1 MMGMQTQQQ
10 IKRKQ
15 LIVAMSAAFGLFF
28 LVYLGIEWSSRNTPK
43 PEISYKPK
51 TDELSKNYAL
61 PTDSV
66 RPEDKW
72 QATAADEVAET
83 NKKFNELQQKLNELE
98 TKGVGLAN
106 QQIAN
111 GTSAS
116 GLNLPSKVPEAP
128 VNNNASN
135 STAFPILPP
144 PPAVNQLPT
153 HAPVMEQPQTPPPPP
168 ASIEE
173 IDLSNGKSAMTGIK
187 DQVLGKNRDAN
198 PTEGK
203 TVESYVPAGTFAKV
217 VFLTG
222 FDAPTGGQ
230 AQGNALPVVMR
241 VKSFMTLPNKFKS
254 NLKECFI
261 IGNGY
266 GDMASERA
274 YIRIER
280 LSCVLRDGKVL
291 ETKVKGHV
299 AGEDASFGLRGRV
312 VSKQGQLIAKSF
324 FSGLFS
330 GIGKNIAEQSSIQQ
344 TSALGVVTTYDP
356 NKTVESG
363 LASGL
368 ASSSQKLADF
378 WLSQANSIFPIIEIS
393 AGRVGEVFL
402 MEGADFGDVKI
413 ATNNGIGG

>member
-28 LVYLGIEWSSRNTPK
+28 LVYLGMEWSSRNTPK

-51 TDELSKNYAL
+51 TDELAKNYAL

-98 TKGVGLAN
+98 NKGVSLAN
-106 QQIAN
+106 EQIAN

-116 GLNLPSKVPEAP
+116 AAAPNLPAKVPEPPLSSNGPFP
-128 VNNNASN
+128 V
-135 STAFPILPP
+135 L
-144 PPAVNQLPT
+144 
-153 HAPVMEQPQTPPPPP
+153 PPPPP
-168 ASIEE
+168 AAQQLPTQAPVIQQQLPSPPAVIEE
-173 IDLSNGKSAMTGIK
+173 IDLSNGKSGLTGVK
-187 DQVLGKNRDAN
+187 DQVLGKSRDTN
-198 PTEGK
+198 STEGK
-203 TVESYVPAGTFAKV
+203 SVESYVPAGTFAKV

-324 FSGLFS
+324 FSGLFG
-330 GIGKNIAEQSSIQQ
+330 GIGQNIAEQNSIQQ

-413 ATNNGIGG
+413 ATNNGVGG

>member
-1 MMGMQTQQQ
+1 
-10 IKRKQ
+10 
-15 LIVAMSAAFGLFF
+15 V
-28 LVYLGIEWSSRNTPK
+28 
-43 PEISYKPK
+43 
-51 TDELSKNYAL
+51 
-61 PTDSV
+61 
-66 RPEDKW
+66 
-72 QATAADEVAET
+72 
-83 NKKFNELQQKLNELE
+83 QQKLNELMAE
-98 TKGVGLAN
+98 NEALKNVTSVAG
-106 QQIAN
+106 
-111 GTSAS
+111 SAS
-116 GLNLPSKVPEAP
+116 PSGLPVLPSKVPDAP
-128 VNNNASN
+128 DAR
-135 STAFPILPP
+135 TAFPPLPP
-144 PPAVNQLPT
+144 PPQLPT
-153 HAPVMEQPQTPPPPP
+153 QAPVFQPIQQTPVATPP
-168 ASIEE
+168 ATIEE
-173 IDLSNGKSAMTGIK
+173 IDLSDGSGIVKTAKGLLASK
-187 DQVLGKNRDAN
+187 DKDSNS
-198 PTEGK
+198 TTGK
-203 TVESYVPAGTFAKV
+203 TVESFVPAGTFAKV

-241 VKSFMTLPNKFKS
+241 VKSFMTLPNRFKS

-324 FSGLFS
+324 FAGLFS
-330 GIGKNIAEQSSIQQ
+330 GMGKNIAEQNSVQQ

-363 LASGL
+363 IATGVATSAS
-368 ASSSQKLADF
+368 KIADF

-402 MEGADFGDVKI
+402 MEGADLGDLKVS
-413 ATNNGIGG
+413 ADNSVGE

>member
-1 MMGMQTQQQ
+1 MQTQEQ

-15 LIVAMSAAFGLFF
+15 LIVAISAAAGLF
-28 LVYLGIEWSSRNTPK
+28 LVVYLGMEWSSRNTPK
-43 PEISYKPK
+43 TEISYKPK
-51 TDELSKNYAL
+51 TDEIAKNYAL
-61 PTDSV
+61 PMDAV
-66 RPEDKW
+66 KPEDKW
-72 QATAADEVAET
+72 QATAAGGLADNNKRINEV
-83 NKKFNELQQKLNELE
+83 QQKLNELMAE
-98 TKGVGLAN
+98 NEALK
-106 QQIAN
+106 N
-111 GTSAS
+111 GTSVAGSASPS
-116 GLNLPSKVPEAP
+116 GLPVLPSKVPDAP
-128 VNNNASN
+128 DARI
-135 STAFPILPP
+135 AFPPLPP
-144 PPAVNQLPT
+144 PPQLPT
-153 HAPVMEQPQTPPPPP
+153 QAPVFQPIQQTPVATPP
-168 ASIEE
+168 ATIEE
-173 IDLSNGKSAMTGIK
+173 IDLSDGSGIVKTAKGLLASK
-187 DQVLGKNRDAN
+187 DKDSNS
-198 PTEGK
+198 TTGK
-203 TVESYVPAGTFAKV
+203 TVESFVPAGTFAKV

-241 VKSFMTLPNKFKS
+241 VKSFMTLPNRFKS

-324 FSGLFS
+324 FAGLFS
-330 GIGKNIAEQSSIQQ
+330 GMGKNIAEQSSVQQ

-363 LASGL
+363 IATGVATSAS
-368 ASSSQKLADF
+368 KIADF

-402 MEGADFGDVKI
+402 MEGADLGDLKV
-413 ATNNGIGG
+413 AADNSLGE

>member
-1 MMGMQTQQQ
+1 M
-10 IKRKQ
+10 
-15 LIVAMSAAFGLFF
+15 
-28 LVYLGIEWSSRNTPK
+28 
-43 PEISYKPK
+43 
-51 TDELSKNYAL
+51 
-61 PTDSV
+61 
-66 RPEDKW
+66 
-72 QATAADEVAET
+72 
-83 NKKFNELQQKLNELE
+83 
-98 TKGVGLAN
+98 
-106 QQIAN
+106 
-111 GTSAS
+111 AS
-116 GLNLPSKVPEAP
+116 
-128 VNNNASN
+128 
-135 STAFPILPP
+135 
-144 PPAVNQLPT
+144 PPAT
-153 HAPVMEQPQTPPPPP
+153 
-168 ASIEE
+168 IEE
-173 IDLSNGKSAMTGIK
+173 IDLSDGGIVKATKGLLVNK
-187 DQVLGKNRDAN
+187 DKDSNS
-198 PTEGK
+198 TTGK
-203 TVESYVPAGTFAKV
+203 TVESFVPAGAFAKV

-241 VKSFMTLPNKFKS
+241 VKSFMTLPNRFKS

-324 FSGLFS
+324 FAGLFS
-330 GIGKNIAEQSSIQQ
+330 GMGKNIAEQNSVQQ

-363 LASGL
+363 IATGVATSAS
-368 ASSSQKLADF
+368 KIADF

-393 AGRVGEVFL
+393 AGRIGEVFL
-402 MEGADFGDVKI
+402 MEGADLGDLKVS
-413 ATNNGIGG
+413 ADNSVGE

>member
-1 MMGMQTQQQ
+1 M
-10 IKRKQ
+10 
-15 LIVAMSAAFGLFF
+15 
-28 LVYLGIEWSSRNTPK
+28 P
-43 PEISYKPK
+43 
-51 TDELSKNYAL
+51 D
-61 PTDSV
+61 
-66 RPEDKW
+66 
-72 QATAADEVAET
+72 
-83 NKKFNELQQKLNELE
+83 
-98 TKGVGLAN
+98 
-106 QQIAN
+106 
-111 GTSAS
+111 
-116 GLNLPSKVPEAP
+116 AP
-128 VNNNASN
+128 DARI
-135 STAFPILPP
+135 AFPPLPP
-144 PPAVNQLPT
+144 PPQLPT
-153 HAPVMEQPQTPPPPP
+153 QAPVFQPIQQTPVATPP
-168 ASIEE
+168 ATIEE
-173 IDLSNGKSAMTGIK
+173 IDLSDGSGIVKTAKGLLASK
-187 DQVLGKNRDAN
+187 DKDSNS
-198 PTEGK
+198 TTGK
-203 TVESYVPAGTFAKV
+203 TVESFVPAGTFAKV

-241 VKSFMTLPNKFKS
+241 VKSFMTLPNRFKS

-324 FSGLFS
+324 FAGLFS
-330 GIGKNIAEQSSIQQ
+330 GMGKNIAEQNSVQQ

-363 LASGL
+363 IATGVATSAS
-368 ASSSQKLADF
+368 KIADF

-402 MEGADFGDVKI
+402 MEGADLGDLKVS
-413 ATNNGIGG
+413 ADNSVGE

>member
-1 MMGMQTQQQ
+1 MTTPMQTQEQ

-15 LIVAMSAAFGLFF
+15 LIVAISAAAGLF
-28 LVYLGIEWSSRNTPK
+28 LVVYLGMEWSSRNTPK
-43 PEISYKPK
+43 TEISYKPK
-51 TDELSKNYAL
+51 TDEIAKNYAL
-61 PTDSV
+61 PMDAV
-66 RPEDKW
+66 KPEDKW
-72 QATAADEVAET
+72 QATAAGGLADNNKRINEV
-83 NKKFNELQQKLNELE
+83 QQKLNELMAE
-98 TKGVGLAN
+98 NEALK
-106 QQIAN
+106 N
-111 GTSAS
+111 GTSVAGSASPS
-116 GLNLPSKVPEAP
+116 GLPVLPSKVPDAP
-128 VNNNASN
+128 DARI
-135 STAFPILPP
+135 AFPPLPP
-144 PPAVNQLPT
+144 PPQLPT
-153 HAPVMEQPQTPPPPP
+153 QAPVFQPIQQTPVATPP
-168 ASIEE
+168 ATIEE
-173 IDLSNGKSAMTGIK
+173 IDLSDGSGIVKTAKGLLASK
-187 DQVLGKNRDAN
+187 DKDSNS
-198 PTEGK
+198 TTGK
-203 TVESYVPAGTFAKV
+203 TVESFVPAGTFAKV

-241 VKSFMTLPNKFKS
+241 VKSFMTLPNRFKS

-324 FSGLFS
+324 FAGLFS
-330 GIGKNIAEQSSIQQ
+330 GMGKNIAEQSSVQQ

-363 LASGL
+363 IATGVATSAS
-368 ASSSQKLADF
+368 KIADF

-402 MEGADFGDVKI
+402 MEGADLGDLKV
-413 ATNNGIGG
+413 AADNSLGE

>member
-1 MMGMQTQQQ
+1 MQMQTQEQ

-15 LIVAMSAAFGLFF
+15 MIVAISAAIGLF
-28 LVYLGIEWSSRNTPK
+28 LVVYLGMEWSSRNTPK
-43 PEISYKPK
+43 TEISYKPK
-51 TDELSKNYAL
+51 TDEIAKNYAL
-61 PTDSV
+61 PTDAV
-66 RPEDKW
+66 KPEDKW
-72 QATAADEVAET
+72 LATGAGDVAIT
-83 NKKFNELQQKLNELE
+83 NKNYSELQQRFNELEAKTAAQ
-98 TKGVGLAN
+98 AN
-106 QQIAN
+106 AQLIS
-111 GTSAS
+111 GGSSSS
-116 GLNLPSKVPEAP
+116 GLPVLPPKVPEAP
-128 VNNNASN
+128 DSR
-135 STAFPILPP
+135 SAFPPLPP
-144 PPAVNQLPT
+144 PPQLPT
-153 HAPVMEQPQTPPPPP
+153 QAPAYQPIQQPPVATPP
-168 ASIEE
+168 ATIEE
-173 IDLSNGKSAMTGIK
+173 IDLSDGGVVKATKGLLANK
-187 DQVLGKNRDAN
+187 DRDTN
-198 PTEGK
+198 STTGK
-203 TVESYVPAGTFAKV
+203 TVESFVPAGAFAKV

-241 VKSFMTLPNKFKS
+241 VKSFMTLPNRFKS

-324 FSGLFS
+324 FAGLFS
-330 GIGKNIAEQSSIQQ
+330 GMGKNIAEQNSVQQ
-344 TSALGVVTTYDP
+344 TSALGVVTSYDP

-363 LASGL
+363 IATGVATSAS
-368 ASSSQKLADF
+368 KIADF

-393 AGRVGEVFL
+393 AGRIGEVFL
-402 MEGADFGDVKI
+402 MEGADLGDLKVS
-413 ATNNGIGG
+413 ADNSVGE

>member
-1 MMGMQTQQQ
+1 MTTPMQTQEQ

-15 LIVAMSAAFGLFF
+15 LIVAISAAAGLF
-28 LVYLGIEWSSRNTPK
+28 LVVYLGMEWSSRNTPK
-43 PEISYKPK
+43 TEISYKPK
-51 TDELSKNYAL
+51 TDEIAKNYAL
-61 PTDSV
+61 PMDAV
-66 RPEDKW
+66 KPEDKW
-72 QATAADEVAET
+72 QATAAGGLADNNKRINEV
-83 NKKFNELQQKLNELE
+83 QQKLNELMAE
-98 TKGVGLAN
+98 NEALK
-106 QQIAN
+106 N
-111 GTSAS
+111 GTSVAGSASPS
-116 GLNLPSKVPEAP
+116 GLPVLPSKVPDAP
-128 VNNNASN
+128 DARI
-135 STAFPILPP
+135 AFPPLPP
-144 PPAVNQLPT
+144 PPQLPT
-153 HAPVMEQPQTPPPPP
+153 QAPVFQPIQQTPVATPP
-168 ASIEE
+168 ATIEE
-173 IDLSNGKSAMTGIK
+173 IDLSDGSGIVKTAKGLLASK
-187 DQVLGKNRDAN
+187 DKDSNS
-198 PTEGK
+198 TTGK
-203 TVESYVPAGTFAKV
+203 TVESFVPAGTFAKV

-241 VKSFMTLPNKFKS
+241 VKSFMTLPNRFKS

-324 FSGLFS
+324 FAGLFS
-330 GIGKNIAEQSSIQQ
+330 GMGKNIAEQSSVQQ

-363 LASGL
+363 IATGVATSAS
-368 ASSSQKLADF
+368 KIADF

-402 MEGADFGDVKI
+402 MEGADLGDLKVS
-413 ATNNGIGG
+413 ADNSVGE

>member
-1 MMGMQTQQQ
+1 MTTPMQTQEQ

-15 LIVAMSAAFGLFF
+15 LIVAVSAAVGLFAV
-28 LVYLGIEWSSRNTPK
+28 VYLGMEWSSRNTPK
-43 PEISYKPK
+43 TEISYKPK
-51 TDELSKNYAL
+51 TDEIAKNYAL
-61 PTDSV
+61 PTDAV
-66 RPEDKW
+66 KPEDKW
-72 QATAADEVAET
+72 QATAAGGLADNNKRINEV
-83 NKKFNELQQKLNELE
+83 QQKLNELMAE
-98 TKGVGLAN
+98 NEALK
-106 QQIAN
+106 N
-111 GTSAS
+111 GTSVAGSASPS
-116 GLNLPSKVPEAP
+116 GLPVLPSKVPDAP
-128 VNNNASN
+128 DAR
-135 STAFPILPP
+135 TAFPPLPP
-144 PPAVNQLPT
+144 PPQLPT
-153 HAPVMEQPQTPPPPP
+153 QAPVFQPIQQQPVATPP
-168 ASIEE
+168 ATIEE
-173 IDLSNGKSAMTGIK
+173 IDLSDGSGIVKTAKGLLASK
-187 DQVLGKNRDAN
+187 DKDSNS
-198 PTEGK
+198 TTGK
-203 TVESYVPAGTFAKV
+203 TVESFVPAGTFAKV

-241 VKSFMTLPNKFKS
+241 VKSFMTLPNRFKS

-324 FSGLFS
+324 FAGLFS
-330 GIGKNIAEQSSIQQ
+330 GMGKNIAEQNSVQQ

-363 LASGL
+363 IATGVATSAS
-368 ASSSQKLADF
+368 KIADF

-402 MEGADFGDVKI
+402 MEGADLGDLKV
-413 ATNNGIGG
+413 AADNSLGE